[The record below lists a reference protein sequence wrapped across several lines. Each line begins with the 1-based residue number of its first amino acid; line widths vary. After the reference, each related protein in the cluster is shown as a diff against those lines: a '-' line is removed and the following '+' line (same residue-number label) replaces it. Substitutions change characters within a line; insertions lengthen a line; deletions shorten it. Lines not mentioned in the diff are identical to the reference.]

1 MTDDDLIRVLFV
13 EDSPTAARLIKAFLS
28 QSDESRFTVHHTAS
42 LAEGLEAFHSTG
54 ADVVLLDLSLPD
66 SRGLDTFL
74 AMQRH
79 APRAPIV
86 VLSGHDDQDLAV
98 EALRCGAQDYLLKG
112 KTDHHLLIR
121 SLLYA
126 IQRVQ
131 AEAERRQKQRLQGAL
146 ELAAAACHELN
157 QPLQAVAGHTDLLLE
172 SADPKGP
179 LERRVRII
187 KEQVDRL
194 TQITRKLRRVTR
206 YVTTDYLEGER
217 IIDLDRATEPREA
230 RAPSGTE
237 TLDAGAGT

>member
-1 MTDDDLIRVLFV
+1 MSDAERIRVLFI
-13 EDSPTAARLIKAFLS
+13 EDSPTAARLIKVFLN
-28 QSDESRFTVHHTAS
+28 QSPGSRFDVHHTAS
-42 LAEGLEAFHSTG
+42 LAQGMEAFRTTQ

-66 SRGLDTFL
+66 SQGLDTFL
-74 AMQRH
+74 TLQRH

-86 VLSGHDDQDLAV
+86 VLSGHDDQELAV
-98 EALRCGAQDYLLKG
+98 EAVRRGAQDYLLKG

-126 IQRVQ
+126 IQRVRV
-131 AEAERRQKQRLQGAL
+131 EDERRQKQRLQGAL

-172 SADPKGP
+172 SADAGTP
-179 LERRVRII
+179 LATRVRTI

-194 TQITRKLRRVTR
+194 AQITRKLRRVTR

-217 IIDLDRATEPREA
+217 IIDLDRAAEPREA
-230 RAPSGTE
+230 HAKSKTE
-237 TLDAGAGT
+237 TQDTGAGT